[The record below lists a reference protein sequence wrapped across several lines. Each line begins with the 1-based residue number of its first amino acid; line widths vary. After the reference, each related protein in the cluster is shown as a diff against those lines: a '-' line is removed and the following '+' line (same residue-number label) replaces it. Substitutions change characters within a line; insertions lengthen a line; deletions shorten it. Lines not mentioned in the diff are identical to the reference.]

1 MSRRP
6 CTVRR
11 PWSAGLTLLALGL
24 AAGAGAVLW
33 MAVHTSSVI
42 AVGARVESLQPVF
55 TAIRLLAIVLAAL
68 LWPLVLRRLHRRGR
82 IDLDTAVRL
91 RTLRGRLVLWL
102 VVIELVL
109 GQDLPGRLLG
119 GGP

>member
-1 MSRRP
+1 VSRRP

-11 PWSAGLTLLALGL
+11 PWCAGLTLLALGL

-33 MAVHTSSVI
+33 MAVHTSSVM

-55 TAIRLLAIVLAAL
+55 TAVRLLAIVLAAL
-68 LWPLVLRRLHRRGR
+68 LWPLVLRRLHQRGR
-82 IDLDTAVRL
+82 IGQDTAVRL

>member
-11 PWSAGLTLLALGL
+11 PWCAGLTLLALGL

-33 MAVHTSSVI
+33 MAVHTSSVM

-55 TAIRLLAIVLAAL
+55 TAVRLLAIVLAAL
-68 LWPLVLRRLHRRGR
+68 LWPLVLRRLHQRGR
-82 IDLDTAVRL
+82 IGQDTAVRL